1 MKHLSEPKR
10 RLVDVLSDYD
20 EEKLGLLP
28 VSSLKKCLHCH
39 SIDLTSSEF
48 RLVFDGY
55 PQQQLRWW
63 CCRFIQNDK
72 VNYINFLK
80 SWSDLSSEI
89 DSPQS
94 IKRASSGED
103 SGIGY
108 TYVFTFFLSP
118 QKPQTTFC
126 SDPSRRRLAAVPG
139 GVDSS
144 SHPESF
150 RERAAY
156 LQGTGSLGQRVSAW
170 SCWVFYATSRRLH
183 AVAAPLS
190 ASALHVGAR
199 LDHAPRVPKVRVRS
213 GVQRRFAASLTM
225 DADRRLSEAFPGT
238 FGRSTHIS
246 MSLGERSLSLA

>member
-55 PQQQLRWW
+55 PQQQLCWW

-108 TYVFTFFLSP
+108 TYIFAFFSLTAEAPNDVLFWPLQTTPRCSPWRSRFVFTS
-118 QKPQTTFC
+118 
-126 SDPSRRRLAAVPG
+126 
-139 GVDSS
+139 
-144 SHPESF
+144 
-150 RERAAY
+150 
-156 LQGTGSLGQRVSAW
+156 
-170 SCWVFYATSRRLH
+170 WVF
-183 AVAAPLS
+183 
-190 ASALHVGAR
+190 
-199 LDHAPRVPKVRVRS
+199 S
-213 GVQRRFAASLTM
+213 GTC
-225 DADRRLSEAFPGT
+225 
-238 FGRSTHIS
+238 
-246 MSLGERSLSLA
+246 SLSSRHWQSRTACICMILLGILRNIASPARCRSSTVCFSPSCRRPPRSRSPSSKSTSPKRSPA